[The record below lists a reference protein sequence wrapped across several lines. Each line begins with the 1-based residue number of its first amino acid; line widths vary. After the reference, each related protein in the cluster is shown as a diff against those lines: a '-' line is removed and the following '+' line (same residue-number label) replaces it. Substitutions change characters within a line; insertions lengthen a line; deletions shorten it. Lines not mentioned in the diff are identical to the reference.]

1 MEGSPA
7 SLKQSFNCVHI
18 IQLDFSALVQ
28 RHGPSFHLSNGL
40 QAREGSMGLRKA
52 WPLPVMPF
60 TSVRGPSNEF
70 PGVALASLQ
79 TGVRV
84 LSDLHSD
91 SHAGIQVSS
100 LALPQ
105 HPQPPLS
112 HILAHLSSLHL
123 VNPINKE
130 LRKFIRSEP
139 FIDSAKAFFLLL
151 SPKKGIKAPLSLYN
165 LLMSHPGSTSSVIN
179 IFTKYASPGRSR

>member
-70 PGVALASLQ
+70 PGVALPSLQ
-79 TGVRV
+79 TD
-84 LSDLHSD
+84 SD
-91 SHAGIQVSS
+91 AGIQVSS

-112 HILAHLSSLHL
+112 HILAHLSSLHP

-151 SPKKGIKAPLSLYN
+151 SPKRGIKAPLSLYN